1 MKIKKLLSMTAFI
14 VSMFITQIGRIHAF
28 DLVVKPN
35 DYSKT
40 SDIYVMNEINKE
52 GKEHFLFEFSL
63 FYLGRPFS
71 DIISESKKQPF
82 KLKIT
87 GNQLNKLK
95 RTIRLLNNFQKQRD
109 QLSWGEE
116 YEKLHELSNVQ
127 HVKFLKCLEE
137 VFKQNHYVLHYIDQ

>member
-95 RTIRLLNNFQKQRD
+95 RAIRLLNNFQKQRD

>member
-1 MKIKKLLSMTAFI
+1 MKIKKLLSITAFI

-71 DIISESKKQPF
+71 DIISESKEQPF

-95 RTIRLLNNFQKQRD
+95 RAIRLLNNFQKQRD

-116 YEKLHELSNVQ
+116 YAKLHELSNVQ
-127 HVKFLKCLEE
+127 HVKFLKCLGE

>member
-63 FYLGRPFS
+63 FYLGRPCS

-87 GNQLNKLK
+87 SVSL
-95 RTIRLLNNFQKQRD
+95 
-109 QLSWGEE
+109 
-116 YEKLHELSNVQ
+116 
-127 HVKFLKCLEE
+127 
-137 VFKQNHYVLHYIDQ
+137 KQNIYTIVKMWLS